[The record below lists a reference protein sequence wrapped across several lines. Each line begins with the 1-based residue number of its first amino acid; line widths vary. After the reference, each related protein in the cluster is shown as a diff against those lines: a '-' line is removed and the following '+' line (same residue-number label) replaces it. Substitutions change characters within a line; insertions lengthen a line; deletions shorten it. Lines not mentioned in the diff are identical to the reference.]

1 LALNYYP
8 CLTIV
13 LFRLL
18 LRRSAIVYSKPI
30 KFLLCNI
37 LLAMTACGE
46 RAPVLTGI
54 DILERDNFEALAG
67 QRVALLTN
75 QTGIDRDGT
84 STIRLLHD
92 ANNVNLVQIFSPEH
106 GPNGELDV
114 PVIGD
119 DIEAYSNVRIISLYG
134 SARRPTPEMLEDIDT
149 IVFDIQ
155 DIGTRF
161 YTYISTMGGAMQSA
175 AENGVRFVVLDRPNP
190 INGVTVSG
198 PVLDDGKQSF
208 VGYHLIPIRHG
219 MTVGEIAML
228 FKSELAIDIDLQ
240 VIKLEGWRRSDLFDD
255 TGLPWI
261 NPSPNMR
268 SLTEALLYPGI
279 GLLEKTNLSV
289 GRGTDTPFEVIGA
302 PWLEGA
308 TLAAQLTDASLPGV
322 SFEAIE
328 FTPDASKFTDEACS
342 GVRLIITNRTQ
353 FDPLQIGFEI
363 ARQLALNYADTWD
376 VDAYLFLLGNDQTMQ
391 AVRKGLPYADILA
404 SYEAG
409 LNDFRQRREHYL
421 LYP

>member
-1 LALNYYP
+1 MY
-8 CLTIV
+8 
-13 LFRLL
+13 R
-18 LRRSAIVYSKPI
+18 KPV
-30 KFLLCNI
+30 KFLLCGI
-37 LLAMTACGE
+37 LLAVTACGE

-67 QRVALLTN
+67 QRIALLTN

-92 ANNVNLVQIFSPEH
+92 ANNVSLVQIFSPEH

-134 SARRPTPEMLEDIDT
+134 NARRPTPEMLEGIDT

-240 VIKLEGWRRSDLFDD
+240 VIKLEGWRRSDFFDD

-342 GVRLIITNRTQ
+342 GVRLTITNRTQ

-391 AVRKGLPYADILA
+391 AVRKGFPYADILA

>member
-1 LALNYYP
+1 MY
-8 CLTIV
+8 
-13 LFRLL
+13 RE
-18 LRRSAIVYSKPI
+18 PI
-30 KFLLCNI
+30 KFLLCSI
-37 LLAMTACGE
+37 LLAVSACSE
-46 RAPVLTGI
+46 REPVLTGI

-67 QRVALLTN
+67 QRIALLTN
-75 QTGIDRDGT
+75 QTGIDRDGN
-84 STIRLLHD
+84 STIHLLHD
-92 ANNVNLVQIFSPEH
+92 ADNVNLVQIFSPEH

-119 DIEAYSNVRIISLYG
+119 DIEAYSDVRIISLYG

-190 INGVTVSG
+190 INGITVSG

-208 VGYHLIPIRHG
+208 VGYHLIPVRHG

-228 FKSELAIDIDLQ
+228 FKSELAIDVDLQ
-240 VIKLEGWRRSDLFDD
+240 IIKLEGWRRSELFDD

-302 PWLEGA
+302 PWLDGPA
-308 TLAAQLTDASLPGV
+308 LAAQLNDASLPGI
-322 SFEAIE
+322 SFDAIE
-328 FTPDASKFTDEACS
+328 FTPDASKFADEVCS
-342 GVRLIITNRTQ
+342 GVRLTITNRKQ
-353 FDPLQIGFEI
+353 FEPLQVGFEI
-363 ARQLALNYADTWD
+363 ARQLVLNYADTWD
-376 VDAYLFLLGNDQTMQ
+376 VDAYLFLLGSDKTMQ

-409 LNDFRQRREHYL
+409 LNNFRQRRDRYL